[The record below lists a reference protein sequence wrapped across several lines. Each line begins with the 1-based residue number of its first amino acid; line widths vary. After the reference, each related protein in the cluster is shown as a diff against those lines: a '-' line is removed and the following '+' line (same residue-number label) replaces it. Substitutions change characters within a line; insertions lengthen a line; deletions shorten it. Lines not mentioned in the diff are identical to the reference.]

1 MAASPP
7 EVFAVLAEGWLYSD
21 WVVGT
26 SHVRA
31 VDQHWPDAGTRLHH
45 ATGVWPLVV
54 RDETVVENLVPDHR
68 LTLKAQGWPLGEAR
82 VVIELNAS
90 GGGTTVSLRE
100 TPISGPGKWL
110 HNPLLEFLLVR
121 RNVEALAR
129 LKALVE
135 RHSEPADA

>member
-54 RDETVVENLVPDHR
+54 RDETVVEDFIAEQLRAVLDRIVNDIDRNRELR
-68 LTLKAQGWPLGEAR
+68 AAAAAR
-82 VVIELNAS
+82 D
-90 GGGTTVSLRE
+90 R
-100 TPISGPGKWL
+100 
-110 HNPLLEFLLVR
+110 
-121 RNVEALAR
+121 
-129 LKALVE
+129 
-135 RHSEPADA
+135 D